1 MTQRAM
7 TSARRTMLGRTT
19 AVLLLG
25 GAIGAAALAPAALAV
40 APGAN
45 GRIAHFGYSAG
56 AADSWVE
63 QFDPLGGG
71 PLVPVSMLLAGDM
84 GGTADRNPS
93 WSPDG
98 RLIFS
103 GDPDG
108 NAYVGEGDGPDLIVA
123 DAAGTSRQNLTRT
136 PDVFEHDPAWS
147 PDGSQIAYAV
157 GAPFGPAESV
167 WVMDADGTDR
177 RRLGAGDQ
185 PAWSPD
191 GRRLAFSRGGEILT
205 MSRTGTDVRRLTYDA
220 GADLYPTWSPD
231 GRHIAWSTED
241 DVPGGAPRQELWMAR
256 TDGSSPRRLTSSP
269 LAEWAPAFSPD
280 GTLVAFSR
288 QNPEECCP
296 SLWVR
301 SLSSGEER
309 MIGGTD
315 GADWER
321 LNRAPV
327 AGLSASTSAPRIG
340 RTVALRS
347 TSTDADGPL
356 ASQRWDLDGDGRFG
370 DATGAWASVTLTP
383 ARPERAV
390 SVRVRD
396 ADGAEATAALVLRA
410 TAR

>member
-1 MTQRAM
+1 MTA
-7 TSARRTMLGRTT
+7 ARRTTLGRTT

-56 AADSWVE
+56 TAETWVE
-63 QFDPLGGG
+63 QFDPLGSGR
-71 PLVPVSMLLAGDM
+71 LVPVSMNLTGEA
-84 GGTADRNPS
+84 GGTADRSPS

-98 RLIFS
+98 RLVFS

-108 NAYVGEGDGPDLIVA
+108 SAYAGDAAGPDLIVA
-123 DAAGTSRQNLTRT
+123 DAAGAERRNLTHT
-136 PDVFEHDPAWS
+136 PDAFELDPAWS
-147 PDGSQIAYAV
+147 PDGTQIAYAV
-157 GAPFGPAESV
+157 GGPFGPGESV
-167 WVMDADGTDR
+167 WIIDADGTDA
-177 RRLGAGDQ
+177 RRLGAGTG

-205 MSRTGTDVRRLTYDA
+205 MSRTGTEVRRLTYDA
-220 GADLYPTWSPD
+220 GADLHPTWSPD

-241 DVPGGAPRQELWMAR
+241 DVPGGAPRQELWVAR
-256 TDGSSPRRLTSSP
+256 TDGSSPRRLTSSS

-309 MIGGTD
+309 MVGGTD

-327 AGLSASTSAPRIG
+327 AGVSASTSAPRIG
-340 RTVALRS
+340 RAVALHS

-356 ASQRWDLDGDGRFG
+356 ASQRWDLDGDGRFS
-370 DATGAWASVTLTP
+370 DATGAWASVTLTQT
-383 ARPERAV
+383 RPERTV

-396 ADGAEATAALVLRA
+396 ADGAEATASLVLRA
-410 TAR
+410 TTR